1 MVRNSGGI
9 EEGETFLEA
18 CKREASEEAGI
29 SQDSSMLELQSIST
43 IHVPN
48 ITKDFIWRNDIGLVY
63 EHCFG
68 IDATKEKSNYP
79 MSIIK

>member
-1 MVRNSGGI
+1 
-9 EEGETFLEA
+9 
-18 CKREASEEAGI
+18 
-29 SQDSSMLELQSIST
+29 MLELQSIST

-68 IDATKEKSNYP
+68 IDAAKEKSNYP